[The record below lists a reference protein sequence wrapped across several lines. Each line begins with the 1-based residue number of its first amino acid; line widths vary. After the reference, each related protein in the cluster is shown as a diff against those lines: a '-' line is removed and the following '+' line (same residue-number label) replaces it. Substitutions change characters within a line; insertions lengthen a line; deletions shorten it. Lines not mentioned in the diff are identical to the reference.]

1 MPSVSSPLLSRGE
14 VSSRPEGSSRPN
26 SIGSNYSA
34 MQSNG
39 PNSAGSNNNGT
50 NKGFDR
56 RATHQTLD
64 SVLSQAS
71 KRNSRRLGQAAIESK
86 PSFREVLPYY
96 LPCFSWIPE
105 YTWSKFWGDLIA
117 GITLASFQ
125 IPLALSYAT
134 SLAHVEPL
142 CGLYSLAFTPFI
154 YAIFGSVPQMIVGPE
169 SAISLVVGQAVEKL
183 RAHNPEINTMS
194 ISVLITFISGMFLFV
209 FGICRFGFL
218 GNVLSRAL
226 LRGFI
231 SSVGLVM
238 ILNSLVSELK
248 LHKLLQETEGHFH
261 TPYQKI
267 RFIMKYAPGNY
278 HRPTAILSLT
288 CFLILITVRIT
299 KKKLMKRKRWPVFV
313 PEILILII
321 TTIIMSHKLKFK
333 KHYDISI
340 VGDFDTDG
348 LNKVYN
354 PFSASN
360 RELAPSLMN
369 AGFIVSILGFFESTT
384 AAKSLGSAYDSA
396 ISSNREL
403 VALGS
408 MNLCASVVGALPAFG
423 GYGRSKINSFSGA
436 RTVMSGVCMGVIV
449 LLTMKFLLT
458 QIRYI
463 PVCILSVI
471 TTIVGISLLEE
482 APADLRFHFNCRG
495 YDELVVF
502 AVTVLTTFFFSL
514 EMGVCIG
521 CGYSVISIIK
531 HSAKSR
537 IQILARVESTGQFIN
552 SDEYL
557 TSSRHLED
565 PPNIEE
571 LQGCLVVKI
580 PEPLT
585 FTNMEDLKERL
596 SRLERFGSANVHPGA
611 RGARER
617 ESIKY
622 VVFDLNGMTFMDS
635 SAAQI
640 MLEIVSS
647 YKRRGVKVFLARVP
661 LDEQVRSRLDTS
673 DILKYVEQN
682 ISKTSAPAMDSTLI
696 GSTTLPYFATI
707 QDTLQQMDEMEL
719 SSAEMLDDQSSFIS
733 ATLINSNL
741 V

>member
-1 MPSVSSPLLSRGE
+1 MSSSHLLSKGE
-14 VSSRPEGSSRPN
+14 AFSRPN
-26 SIGSNYSA
+26 STGSNYSA
-34 MQSNG
+34 INL
-39 PNSAGSNNNGT
+39 NSSADGT
-50 NKGFDR
+50 R
-56 RATHQTLD
+56 RVLGRQANHQRVD
-64 SVLSQAS
+64 SVLSNAS
-71 KRNSRRLGQAAIESK
+71 KMNSRRLDHAVIDSK
-86 PSFREVLPYY
+86 PSFRDVLPYY

-105 YTWSKFWGDLIA
+105 YTWSKFMGDLVA

-183 RAHNPEINTMS
+183 RAHNHEISTMS
-194 ISVLITFISGMFLFV
+194 ISVLVTFISGMFLFV

-231 SSVGLVM
+231 SSVGVVM
-238 ILNSLVSELK
+238 IVNSLISELK
-248 LHKLLQETEGHFH
+248 LHKLLLETKGHFH
-261 TPYQKI
+261 TPFQKI
-267 RFIMKYAPGNY
+267 RFIIKYAPANY
-278 HRPTAILSLT
+278 HKPTAVLSLT
-288 CFLILITVRIT
+288 CFIILVTARVI
-299 KKKLMKRKRWPVFV
+299 KKKLMRRRRWPVFV

-321 TTIIMSHKLKFK
+321 TTIILSHKFKFK
-333 KHYDISI
+333 KHYEISI

-348 LNKVYN
+348 LVNFYN
-354 PFSASN
+354 PISKSN
-360 RELAPSLMN
+360 RELAPNLMN
-369 AGFIVSILGFFESTT
+369 AGFIVAILGFFESTT
-384 AAKSLGSAYDSA
+384 AAKSLGSAYEFA

-436 RTVMSGVCMGVIV
+436 QTVMSGVCMGVIV
-449 LLTMKFLLT
+449 LLTVKFFLS

-482 APADLRFHFNCRG
+482 APADLRFHFNSRG
-495 YDELVVF
+495 YDELLVF
-502 AVTVLTTFFFSL
+502 AVTVLTTFFYSL

-557 TSSRHLED
+557 SSATHPDDL
-565 PPNIEE
+565 PNIEE
-571 LQGCLVVKI
+571 LEGCLVVKI

-596 SRLERFGSANVHPGA
+596 TRLERFGSAIVHPGA
-611 RGARER
+611 KGSRER

-622 VVFDLNGMTFMDS
+622 LVFDLNGMTFMDS

-640 MLEIVSS
+640 MLEIVKS
-647 YKRRGVKVFLARVP
+647 YNRRRVKVFLARVP
-661 LDEQVRSRLDTS
+661 LDEQVRSRLETS
-673 DILKYVEQN
+673 NILNYVERN
-682 ISKTSAPAMDSTLI
+682 HIKTPTSALDSPGGSNATPSPYFSTIQDSLQVMDERELSNESMNDQASFI
-696 GSTTLPYFATI
+696 STTLV
-707 QDTLQQMDEMEL
+707 
-719 SSAEMLDDQSSFIS
+719 
-733 ATLINSNL
+733 NSNL